1 MKKAKWMLGAAAL
14 GLVGLLGACGNASG
28 TGDSN
33 KVASGDKEEIEFFFQ
48 KTEMVDTMQK
58 IIDDF
63 EKENSDISVKLTQ
76 VTDGATVLKTRMAGG
91 DAPDVVHV
99 YPANADF
106 KGWAES
112 GVFKDLS
119 DASYLSNITDG
130 VPEQYSVKDKVYAIP
145 LTNNAYGFFYNKDAF
160 KKLGLEVPTTYDEF
174 QQVVQKI
181 KDDGKT
187 PFSAAL
193 TTEAAG
199 FLNGYEQLA
208 WATAAGGYDQ
218 AEDALLHSAKGGIK
232 ADSATFKA
240 VTKDLDLL
248 HGNTQKNAQGATY
261 DDSIAAFADGQALM
275 FPNGSWA
282 LPAIQKLEPSFE
294 IGTFAFPGTDST
306 KPMTAG
312 AADLSVAIS
321 EKSKHQKAAQKFVEY
336 LTTKEAMQPY
346 FDVDGSPTF
355 VKSVDTKGKFPELEG
370 ISSLVGTD
378 QQIIWLHKDWTSEED
393 FWYANLDYII
403 DGDSAKYEKSLN
415 AFFDTMQD

>member
-1 MKKAKWMLGAAAL
+1 MKKSKWMLVAASL
-14 GLVGLLGACGNASG
+14 GLAGILGACGSSSG
-28 TGDSN
+28 TDDSN
-33 KVASGDKEEIEFFFQ
+33 SVANGKKEEIEFFFQ

-63 EKENSDISVKLTQ
+63 EKENSNITVKLTQ
-76 VTDGATVLKTRMAGG
+76 VTDGTTVLKTRMAGG

-112 GVFKDLS
+112 DVFTDLS
-119 DASYLSNITDG
+119 GAAYLDNITEG
-130 VPEQYSVKDKVYAIP
+130 VPEQYAVNDKVYSVP

-160 KKLGLEVPTTYDEF
+160 QKLHLEVPQTYEEF

-181 KDDGKT
+181 KDDGQT
-187 PFSAAL
+187 PFAAAL

-208 WATAAGGYDQ
+208 WATAAGGYDA
-218 AEDALLHSAKGGIK
+218 AEDELLHSAKGGIK
-232 ADSATFKA
+232 AESDVFKA

-248 HGNTQKNAQGATY
+248 RGNTQKNAQGASY
-261 DDSIAAFADGQALM
+261 DDSIAAFAAGDALM

-282 LPAIQKLEPSFE
+282 LPAIQKMEPGFE
-294 IGTFAFPGTDST
+294 VGTFAFPGNDTT

-321 EKSKHQKAAQKFVEY
+321 KKSKHQEAAQKFVEY

-355 VKSVDTKGKFPELEG
+355 VKAVDTEGKFPELEG

-393 FWYANLDYII
+393 FWYANLDYIV
-403 DGDSAKYEKSLN
+403 DGDSAKYAKALN
-415 AFFDTMQD
+415 AFFDTMKD